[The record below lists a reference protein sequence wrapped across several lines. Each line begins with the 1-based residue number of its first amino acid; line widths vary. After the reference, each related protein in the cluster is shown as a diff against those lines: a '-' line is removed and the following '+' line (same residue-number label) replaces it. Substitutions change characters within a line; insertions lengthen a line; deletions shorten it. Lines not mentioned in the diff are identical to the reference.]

1 MAIKTSELTK
11 LISEAVTRDV
21 AKKLIPKLRRIVRE
35 EVDRGMKDLLYEMV
49 VKQGLPLRGNDTLQ
63 TEEDRPQNVSAA
75 KTFIAKRQ
83 ASKAKA
89 KQIIENNFKDD
100 DPFAD
105 LILNAED
112 PQEDLDA
119 QQEQLLDQ
127 PMKKSKD
134 VSKGD
139 SIMPENIDFTEK
151 LIFMI
156 LTTKTYSII
165 TFSHLWAEIMIFC
178 FPKIF

>member
-11 LISEAVTRDV
+11 LISESGTRDV

-35 EVDRGMKDLLYEMV
+35 EVERGMKDLLYEMV
-49 VKQGLPLRGNDTLQ
+49 VKQGKPLRGNDTLQ
-63 TEEDRPQNVSAA
+63 TEEEDRPQNVSSA

-83 ASKAKA
+83 ASRAKA
-89 KQIIENNFKDD
+89 QQLIEKNFKDD

-112 PQEDLDA
+112 PQEDLDI
-119 QQEQLLDQ
+119 QQEQILDQ

-139 SIMPENIDFTEK
+139 STLPENIDFSEHMEK
-151 LIFMI
+151 L
-156 LTTKTYSII
+156 L
-165 TFSHLWAEIMIFC
+165 
-178 FPKIF
+178 PG

>member
-11 LISEAVTRDV
+11 LISESVTRDV
-21 AKKLIPKLRRIVRE
+21 AKKLIPKLRRVVRE
-35 EVDRGMKDLLYEMV
+35 EVERGMKDLLYEMV

-63 TEEDRPQNVSAA
+63 TEEERPKNVSTA

-83 ASKAKA
+83 ASRAKA
-89 KQIIENNFKDD
+89 QQLIENNFKDD

-105 LILNAED
+105 LILSAED
-112 PQEDLDA
+112 PQEELNI
-119 QQEQLLDQ
+119 QQEQMLDQ

-139 SIMPENIDFTEK
+139 GTMPENIDFTEHMEK
-151 LIFMI
+151 L
-156 LTTKTYSII
+156 L
-165 TFSHLWAEIMIFC
+165 
-178 FPKIF
+178 PG

>member
-11 LISEAVTRDV
+11 LISESVTRDV
-21 AKKLIPKLRRIVRE
+21 AKKLIPKLRRVVRE
-35 EVDRGMKDLLYEMV
+35 EVERSMKDLLYEMV

-63 TEEDRPQNVSAA
+63 TEEERPKNVSTA

-83 ASKAKA
+83 ASRAKA
-89 KQIIENNFKDD
+89 QQLIENNFKDD

-105 LILNAED
+105 LILSAED
-112 PQEDLDA
+112 PQEELDI
-119 QQEQLLDQ
+119 QQEQMLDQ

-139 SIMPENIDFTEK
+139 GTMPENIDFTEHMEK
-151 LIFMI
+151 L
-156 LTTKTYSII
+156 L
-165 TFSHLWAEIMIFC
+165 
-178 FPKIF
+178 PG

>member
-11 LISEAVTRDV
+11 LISESVTRDV

-35 EVDRGMKDLLYEMV
+35 EVERGMKDLLYEMV
-49 VKQGLPLRGNDTLQ
+49 VKQGMPLRGNDTLQ
-63 TEEDRPQNVSAA
+63 TEEEDRPQNVSSA

-83 ASKAKA
+83 ASRAKA
-89 KQIIENNFKDD
+89 QQLIEKNFKDD

-112 PQEDLDA
+112 PQEDVDA
-119 QQEQLLDQ
+119 QQEQLLEQ

-139 SIMPENIDFTEK
+139 SIMPENIDFTEHMEK
-151 LIFMI
+151 L
-156 LTTKTYSII
+156 L
-165 TFSHLWAEIMIFC
+165 
-178 FPKIF
+178 PG

>member
-21 AKKLIPKLRRIVRE
+21 AKKLIPKLRRVVRE
-35 EVDRGMKDLLYEMV
+35 EVDRGMKDLIYEMV
-49 VKQGLPLRGNDTLQ
+49 VKQGMPLRGNDTLQ
-63 TEEDRPQNVSAA
+63 TEEEDRPQNVSSA

-83 ASKAKA
+83 ASRAKA
-89 KQIIENNFKDD
+89 QQLIEKNFKDD

-112 PQEDLDA
+112 PQEDLDI
-119 QQEQLLDQ
+119 QQEQILDQ
-127 PMKKSKD
+127 PMNKSKD

-139 SIMPENIDFTEK
+139 STLPENIDFSEHMEK
-151 LIFMI
+151 L
-156 LTTKTYSII
+156 L
-165 TFSHLWAEIMIFC
+165 
-178 FPKIF
+178 PG

>member
-11 LISEAVTRDV
+11 LISESVTKDV
-21 AKKLIPKLRRIVRE
+21 AKKLIPKLRRVVRE
-35 EVDRGMKDLLYEMV
+35 EVERGMKDLLYEMV

-63 TEEDRPQNVSAA
+63 TEEERPENVSSA

-83 ASKAKA
+83 ASRAKA
-89 KQIIENNFKDD
+89 QQLIEKNFKDD

-105 LILNAED
+105 LILSAED
-112 PQEDLDA
+112 PQEDLELK
-119 QQEQLLDQ
+119 QEQLLDQ

-139 SIMPENIDFTEK
+139 GTMPENIDFTEHMEK
-151 LIFMI
+151 L
-156 LTTKTYSII
+156 L
-165 TFSHLWAEIMIFC
+165 
-178 FPKIF
+178 PG

>member
-21 AKKLIPKLRRIVRE
+21 AKKLIPKLRRVVRE
-35 EVDRGMKDLLYEMV
+35 EVDRGMKDLIYEMV
-49 VKQGLPLRGNDTLQ
+49 VKQGMPLRGNDTLQ
-63 TEEDRPQNVSAA
+63 TEEEDRPQNVSSA

-83 ASKAKA
+83 ASRAKA
-89 KQIIENNFKDD
+89 QQLIEKNFKED

-112 PQEDLDA
+112 PQEDLEV
-119 QQEQLLDQ
+119 QQEQIIDQ

-139 SIMPENIDFTEK
+139 NTMPENIDFSEHMEK
-151 LIFMI
+151 L
-156 LTTKTYSII
+156 L
-165 TFSHLWAEIMIFC
+165 
-178 FPKIF
+178 PG

>member
-11 LISEAVTRDV
+11 LISESVTRDV

-49 VKQGLPLRGNDTLQ
+49 VKQGMPLRGNDTLQ
-63 TEEDRPQNVSAA
+63 TEEEDRPQNVSSA

-83 ASKAKA
+83 ASRAKA
-89 KQIIENNFKDD
+89 QQLIEKNFKDD

-112 PQEDLDA
+112 PQEDLDL
-119 QQEQLLDQ
+119 QEEQILDQ

-139 SIMPENIDFTEK
+139 SIMPENIDFTEHMEK
-151 LIFMI
+151 L
-156 LTTKTYSII
+156 L
-165 TFSHLWAEIMIFC
+165 
-178 FPKIF
+178 PG

>member
-11 LISEAVTRDV
+11 LISESVTRDV

-35 EVDRGMKDLLYEMV
+35 EVERGMKDLLYEMV

-63 TEEDRPQNVSAA
+63 TEEEDRPQNVSSA
-75 KTFIAKRQ
+75 KTFIAQRQ

-119 QQEQLLDQ
+119 QQEQLLEQ

-134 VSKGD
+134 VSKKD
-139 SIMPENIDFTEK
+139 SIMPENIDFTEHMEK
-151 LIFMI
+151 L
-156 LTTKTYSII
+156 L
-165 TFSHLWAEIMIFC
+165 
-178 FPKIF
+178 PG

>member
-11 LISEAVTRDV
+11 LISESVTRDV
-21 AKKLIPKLRRIVRE
+21 AKKLIPKLRRVVRE
-35 EVDRGMKDLLYEMV
+35 EVERSMKDLLYEMV

-63 TEEDRPQNVSAA
+63 TEEERPKNVSTA

-83 ASKAKA
+83 ASRAKA
-89 KQIIENNFKDD
+89 QQLIENNFKDD

-105 LILNAED
+105 LILSAED
-112 PQEDLDA
+112 PQEELDI
-119 QQEQLLDQ
+119 QQEQMLDQ

-139 SIMPENIDFTEK
+139 ATMPENIDFTEHMEK
-151 LIFMI
+151 L
-156 LTTKTYSII
+156 L
-165 TFSHLWAEIMIFC
+165 
-178 FPKIF
+178 PG

>member
-11 LISEAVTRDV
+11 LISESVTRDV
-21 AKKLIPKLRRIVRE
+21 AKKLIPKLRRVVRE
-35 EVDRGMKDLLYEMV
+35 EVERGMKDLLYEMV

-63 TEEDRPQNVSAA
+63 TEEERPKNVSTA

-83 ASKAKA
+83 ASRAKA
-89 KQIIENNFKDD
+89 QQLIENNFKDD

-105 LILNAED
+105 LILSAED
-112 PQEDLDA
+112 PQEELDI
-119 QQEQLLDQ
+119 QQEQMLDQ

-139 SIMPENIDFTEK
+139 ATMPENIDFTEHMEK
-151 LIFMI
+151 L
-156 LTTKTYSII
+156 L
-165 TFSHLWAEIMIFC
+165 
-178 FPKIF
+178 PG

>member
-35 EVDRGMKDLLYEMV
+35 EVERGMKDLLYEMV
-49 VKQGLPLRGNDTLQ
+49 VKQGKPLRGNDTLQ
-63 TEEDRPQNVSAA
+63 TEEEDRPQNVSSA
-75 KTFIAKRQ
+75 KTFIAQRQ

-112 PQEDLDA
+112 PQEDVDA
-119 QQEQLLDQ
+119 QQEQLLEQ

-139 SIMPENIDFTEK
+139 SIMPENIDFTEHMEK
-151 LIFMI
+151 L
-156 LTTKTYSII
+156 L
-165 TFSHLWAEIMIFC
+165 
-178 FPKIF
+178 PG